1 MWILLNNAFF
11 SIVSKDCPKD
21 HLLVRARRSGDIE
34 KVFGRRIAVERL
46 TDADYLFRARIP
58 REEVKEVIARE
69 LDRITYDN
77 FKNSVADDD
86 LHHAYTKIW
95 SDLAEVQNPPPYS
108 DRRAQTS
115 TTSPPRQPR
124 RVRDLT

>member
-11 SIVSKDCPKD
+11 LIVSKDCPKD

-34 KVFGRRIAVERL
+34 KVFGRRIVVERL

-95 SDLAEVQNPPPYS
+95 SNLAEVQNPPPYS
-108 DRRAQTS
+108 DHRS
-115 TTSPPRQPR
+115 LKPR
-124 RVRDLT
+124 RRLHHLDKSET